1 MKNAL
6 IFGVTGQDGSYLVDF
21 LLKKGYNVFGT
32 FRRTSH
38 RCFERVEELGIFEN
52 FEKIKADLV
61 DQTSINAA
69 IRQAE
74 PDEVY
79 NLAAQSF
86 VGASF
91 QQPILTSDVNGIG
104 TIRILDSLRE
114 NAPDAKFYQASSS
127 EMFGD
132 YSGIKNEKTIFRPR
146 SPYGAA
152 KVFAHHIT
160 NHYKEAYDIFAC
172 CGILFNHESPLRGL
186 EFVTRKIT
194 HELALIKHGKHK
206 KFSLGNI
213 HAKRDWGFA
222 GDYVEAMWLMLQQK
236 NPDDYVIATGE
247 SHSVKEF
254 LTLATDMMELG
265 NWEDLVDID
274 KSLMRPTDIED
285 LIGDASKAK
294 ENLYCSPCLNI
305 LQPTHCGWQ
314 LTSSNL
320 VERCDLL
327 WKCPHCIP
335 PFL

>member
-6 IFGVTGQDGSYLVDF
+6 IFGLTGQDGTYLADF

-38 RCFERVEELGIFEN
+38 RCFERIEELGILDDVV
-52 FEKIKADLV
+52 KIKADLS
-61 DQTSINAA
+61 DQTSINTAF
-69 IRQAE
+69 RQSK

-91 QQPILTSDVNGIG
+91 QQPILTSDITGLG
-104 TIRILDSLRE
+104 TLRILDSLRE

-127 EMFGD
+127 EMYGD
-132 YSGIKNEKTIFRPR
+132 VPGVKDENTYFRPR

-194 HELALIKHGKHK
+194 SELAQIKYKK
-206 KFSLGNI
+206 REKFSLGNI
-213 HAKRDWGFA
+213 YAKRDWGFA
-222 GDYVEAMWLMLQQK
+222 GDYVEAMWLMLQQQK
-236 NPDDYVIATGE
+236 PDDYVIATGE
-247 SHSVKEF
+247 SHSVEEF
-254 LTLATDMMELG
+254 LTIATEFADLG
-265 NWEDLVDID
+265 DWKDFVNID
-274 KSLMRPTDIED
+274 KNLLRPTDIED
-285 LIGDASKAK
+285 LIGNSSKAR
-294 ENLYCSPCLNI
+294 EQLNWKPKMNFKD
-305 LQPTHCGWQ
+305 LVKNMVEHDLEQVKLSVDP
-314 LTSSNL
+314 LTDIN
-320 VERCDLL
+320 
-327 WKCPHCIP
+327 K
-335 PFL
+335 